1 MKDVKIDRIRN
12 VAHLYG
18 VKLGKLCEI
27 LGEKSNYFGKV
38 ERGLRRMNDDDI
50 HKIADYLNVNYYYL
64 TGESDIMITQVD
76 GKKDVLIA
84 FNYERF
90 LECCQRKKVTV
101 RYVESK
107 AGLPQ
112 GMIETLKEESLDPPD
127 NYIERIAVILDT
139 TRGYLIGATDDPS
152 VPFDDGTGIKIK
164 VFGDVA
170 AGIPIQQIEN
180 FDPDD
185 SESWEEIDRRTAK
198 NGTYFALRI
207 KGDSMEPRMFEGDTV
222 IVRHQNTAETGD
234 CAIVAIN
241 GDTAT
246 CKRIRIDPNGIYLI
260 PLNNKYDPK
269 FFSNEE
275 IESLPITILGKVVEV
290 RGKL

>member
-1 MKDVKIDRIRN
+1 MFDFDRFKELCVLNGLKVSFIESRLNLYHGFFNN
-12 VAHLYG
+12 VRT
-18 VKLGKLCEI
+18 GKNSI
-27 LGEKSNYFGKV
+27 
-38 ERGLRRMNDDDI
+38 
-50 HKIADYLNVNYYYL
+50 
-64 TGESDIMITQVD
+64 SDNLLTQVAA
-76 GKKDVLIA
+76 L
-84 FNYERF
+84 
-90 LECCQRKKVTV
+90 
-101 RYVESK
+101 
-107 AGLPQ
+107 
-112 GMIETLKEESLDPPD
+112 
-127 NYIERIAVILDT
+127 LDT
-139 TRGYLIGATDDPS
+139 TSEYLTDQTDDPS
-152 VPFDDGTGIKIK
+152 PQQAQGVKIK
-164 VFGDVA
+164 VFGSVA